1 MSLFRGSM
9 RTHINGHKEL
19 SEHADII
26 TLVPEKVAIPLYF
39 GTEMNPQILVQPGD
53 EVKAGTKI
61 AQFNSRFVVPIY
73 SSVSGK
79 VEAVEDR
86 LHQSL
91 KKVKHVVI
99 SNDKKYT
106 KEENPVLDY
115 KTATREELVD
125 FMMNAGIVGCG
136 GAGFPAYVKYK
147 DVKDVENLIINAVE
161 CEPYITSDYKVMEN
175 DFDLVLTG
183 IKAMKKMSDAKK
195 VLIAIKKTHPE
206 VKIIIITSH
215 DTDEEILT
223 ALSAGANAYLIKDT
237 NTPEIYNIIH
247 SVINGA
253 IWLDPRIVKLAMEVF
268 KLQKQHN
275 TEREDIGNLTDR
287 EKEVLKLLSEG
298 KSNTEIAKE
307 LIISSHTAK
316 VHVSN
321 ILTKLAVTDRVQAA
335 VKAYKYNLC

>member
-1 MSLFRGSM
+1 MAEEKIKICIVEDYALT
-9 RTHINGHKEL
+9 RTALKYSL
-19 SEHADII
+19 SEFKDI
-26 TLVPEKVAIPLYF
+26 E
-39 GTEMNPQILVQPGD
+39 
-53 EVKAGTKI
+53 
-61 AQFNSRFVVPIY
+61 
-73 SSVSGK
+73 
-79 VEAVEDR
+79 
-86 LHQSL
+86 
-91 KKVKHVVI
+91 
-99 SNDKKYT
+99 
-106 KEENPVLDY
+106 
-115 KTATREELVD
+115 
-125 FMMNAGIVGCG
+125 IV
-136 GAGFPAYVKYK
+136 
-147 DVKDVENLIINAVE
+147 
-161 CEPYITSDYKVMEN
+161 N
-175 DFDLVLTG
+175 DFDNAEEC
-183 IKAMKKMSDAKK
+183 IKYLDRADVDIILMDLGLPYMNGLDATN
-195 VLIAIKKTHPE
+195 IIKKTHPE

>member
-1 MSLFRGSM
+1 MAEEKIKICIVEDYVLT
-9 RTHINGHKEL
+9 RTALKYSL
-19 SEHADII
+19 SEFKDI
-26 TLVPEKVAIPLYF
+26 E
-39 GTEMNPQILVQPGD
+39 
-53 EVKAGTKI
+53 
-61 AQFNSRFVVPIY
+61 
-73 SSVSGK
+73 
-79 VEAVEDR
+79 
-86 LHQSL
+86 
-91 KKVKHVVI
+91 
-99 SNDKKYT
+99 
-106 KEENPVLDY
+106 
-115 KTATREELVD
+115 
-125 FMMNAGIVGCG
+125 IV
-136 GAGFPAYVKYK
+136 
-147 DVKDVENLIINAVE
+147 
-161 CEPYITSDYKVMEN
+161 N
-175 DFDLVLTG
+175 DFDNAEEC
-183 IKAMKKMSDAKK
+183 IKYLERADVDIILMDLGLPYMNGLDATN
-195 VLIAIKKTHPE
+195 IIKKTHPE

-268 KLQKQHN
+268 KHQKQHN
-275 TEREDIGNLTDR
+275 TEKEDIGNLTDR

>member
-1 MSLFRGSM
+1 MYNTNQYVTSDLISSYAWDTTLNFICQ
-9 RTHINGHKEL
+9 T
-19 SEHADII
+19 SEKGYALATTTNRKDANIATNSKTKTGEYPADKYSNICDFLGNCYEW
-26 TLVPEKVAIPLYF
+26 T
-39 GTEMNPQILVQPGD
+39 TE
-53 EVKAGTKI
+53 
-61 AQFNSRFVVPIY
+61 Y

-175 DFDLVLTG
+175 D
-183 IKAMKKMSDAKK
+183 
-195 VLIAIKKTHPE
+195 
-206 VKIIIITSH
+206 
-215 DTDEEILT
+215 
-223 ALSAGANAYLIKDT
+223 
-237 NTPEIYNIIH
+237 
-247 SVINGA
+247 
-253 IWLDPRIVKLAMEVF
+253 
-268 KLQKQHN
+268 
-275 TEREDIGNLTDR
+275 
-287 EKEVLKLLSEG
+287 
-298 KSNTEIAKE
+298 
-307 LIISSHTAK
+307 
-316 VHVSN
+316 
-321 ILTKLAVTDRVQAA
+321 
-335 VKAYKYNLC
+335 